1 MGLFGLFGDSKAA
14 KKKKAV
20 KYLRDCEKACADC
33 PTAGLMGEELCGQ
46 VLGVYL
52 SGQLKYDGTVYE
64 LPEEK
69 SYAKAEALIREGVR
83 PENCRKMRKRYGKQ
97 WSDPT
102 TDVEWFLAVCG
113 QSQETRDAI
122 IRKYMFTNYPV
133 AYYLYSKDL
142 LDRYCAGP
150 EDRARIF
157 LLLTGCRACTAETDA
172 DADYGMQH
180 WKWQEFYGLTRN
192 EDRQRQAQTEL
203 KDMLYARDKKL
214 RRAAE
219 HVVEESRQKQRQER
233 EALRTYQQETA
244 RFAQDELGMQLVD
257 QEGNRLKMHK
267 DGTVTRQKD

>member
-1 MGLFGLFGDSKAA
+1 
-14 KKKKAV
+14 
-20 KYLRDCEKACADC
+20 
-33 PTAGLMGEELCGQ
+33 
-46 VLGVYL
+46 
-52 SGQLKYDGTVYE
+52 
-64 LPEEK
+64 
-69 SYAKAEALIREGVR
+69 
-83 PENCRKMRKRYGKQ
+83 
-97 WSDPT
+97 
-102 TDVEWFLAVCG
+102 
-113 QSQETRDAI
+113 
-122 IRKYMFTNYPV
+122 
-133 AYYLYSKDL
+133 
-142 LDRYCAGP
+142 
-150 EDRARIF
+150 
-157 LLLTGCRACTAETDA
+157 
-172 DADYGMQH
+172 MQH